1 LDIDYLIEKGFIY
14 ISDKENL
21 GPTNQNKDH
30 FDFDIADNLTKKLG
44 LLLLQGWSSQSEERK
59 INFNKWVSRHS
70 WVEDFALF
78 VVIREDFNMLPWWE
92 WPQEFKIK
100 NNKFLKS
107 WIKKKNEEILIK
119 KLIQWHLDEQWNVI
133 KNFAKSRNIKLIGDL
148 PFYVSRDSADVWSN
162 KSLFSI
168 YKNKSLFNY
177 EKKVLIKELIL
188 NIKLGYFDFE
198 KEKPQKVKFSL
209 EANYK
214 DKKPTNDKDLKS
226 IVNYDKLVRLIKKL
240 VRNKHYNFLETL
252 AEDIFDELFKDK
264 RIDKIVLKIEK
275 LEIIK
280 DCSSVGI
287 QISKKRSNAYF
298 RNRKR
303 SNKKTTS
310 TNT

>member
-1 LDIDYLIEKGFIY
+1 MKRNNLKIVKID
-14 ISDKENL
+14 
-21 GPTNQNKDH
+21 
-30 FDFDIADNLTKKLG
+30 
-44 LLLLQGWSSQSEERK
+44 
-59 INFNKWVSRHS
+59 
-70 WVEDFALF
+70 
-78 VVIREDFNMLPWWE
+78 
-92 WPQEFKIK
+92 
-100 NNKFLKS
+100 
-107 WIKKKNEEILIK
+107 
-119 KLIQWHLDEQWNVI
+119 
-133 KNFAKSRNIKLIGDL
+133 
-148 PFYVSRDSADVWSN
+148 
-162 KSLFSI
+162 
-168 YKNKSLFNY
+168 KNKSLFNY

-240 VRNKHYNFLETL
+240 VRNKHYYFLETL

-287 QISKKRSNAYF
+287 QISKKRSNA
-298 RNRKR
+298 
-303 SNKKTTS
+303 
-310 TNT
+310 